1 MDNLRFEEACSRIIH
16 QNVERG
22 GIGTLAEKTI
32 HAVLKNYY
40 VPDAAHH
47 EQKLAGFV
55 ADAYTGKEIFEIQT
69 RNFNTLRRKLEAF
82 LPLCDVNIVY
92 PVAHTKYLR
101 YIDPLS
107 GEVTPPRKSPKCG
120 SPYAVFPELYRI
132 KAYLPDE
139 HLHIRIALID
149 VEEYR
154 FLDGWSANKRKG
166 ASKNDSL
173 PLGLYDEV
181 AIDSVSDYARLIPS
195 ALPEQFTTK
204 DFKKAAHVS
213 QSLAAVA
220 LNILH
225 YVGAAERIGKQG
237 NMYIYQRSPACA
249 PPDGAA
255 AEPAE
260 KKPAKKS
267 GAAAK

>member
-1 MDNLRFEEACSRIIH
+1 MENLRFEEACNRIVH
-16 QNVERG
+16 QNVERA

-40 VPDAAHH
+40 APDISHH
-47 EQKLAGFV
+47 EKKLAGFV

-69 RNFNTLRRKLEAF
+69 RNFNALRRKLEAF

-101 YIDPLS
+101 YIDPHT
-107 GEVTPPRKSPKCG
+107 GEVTPPRKSPKRG

-132 KAYLPDE
+132 KNYLNDE
-139 HLHIRIALID
+139 HLHIRVVLLD

-154 FLDGWSANKRKG
+154 FLDDWSKNKRKG

-173 PLGLYDEV
+173 PLGLYGEFL
-181 AIDSVSDYARLIPS
+181 IDHPEDYAKLIPS
-195 ALPEQFTTK
+195 GLPEQFTTK

-213 QSLAAVA
+213 QPLANVA
-220 LNILH
+220 LNILN
-225 YVGAAERIGKQG
+225 YVGAASRVGKKGNFYLYERG
-237 NMYIYQRSPACA
+237 
-249 PPDGAA
+249 
-255 AEPAE
+255 
-260 KKPAKKS
+260 
-267 GAAAK
+267 

>member
-1 MDNLRFEEACSRIIH
+1 MENIRFEEACNRIVH
-16 QNVERG
+16 QNVERA

-40 VPDAAHH
+40 APDISHH
-47 EQKLAGFV
+47 EKKLAGFV

-69 RNFNTLRRKLEAF
+69 RNFNTLRRKLDAF

-92 PVAHTKYLR
+92 PVAHIKYLR
-101 YIDPLS
+101 YIDPKT
-107 GEVTPPRKSPKCG
+107 GEVTPPRKSPKRG

-132 KAYLPDE
+132 KNYITNE

-154 FLDGWSANKRKG
+154 FLDGWSQNKRKG

-173 PLGLYDEV
+173 PLGLYEEFS
-181 AIDSVSDYARLIPS
+181 IDHLGDYAKLIPPE
-195 ALPEQFTTK
+195 LPEPFTTK

-213 QSLAAVA
+213 QPLANVA
-220 LNILH
+220 LNILN
-225 YVGAAERIGKQG
+225 YVGAASRVGKKGNFYLYERG
-237 NMYIYQRSPACA
+237 
-249 PPDGAA
+249 
-255 AEPAE
+255 
-260 KKPAKKS
+260 
-267 GAAAK
+267 